1 MSELEFAGV
10 KFRGGKLVGILIGLS
25 TLIGGSYG
33 AFEVYKDYMDMKE
46 VIKSY
51 EPPDLTGFESRLNVF
66 EEKITNLETVLNDK
80 ISGMDNT
87 LETKIANMEQ
97 ILQSEISTAMELV
110 TAAQGD
116 ARDIRN
122 ELRKDMN
129 ELLDQISAVDKRS
142 RLTEQEIRTSQR
154 TSENDVKT
162 LIQHAEDRFDG
173 KRTAI
178 ESDATRRA
186 EALDVKLKELED
198 RLRDMLTKA
207 LNNPLTGQ

>member
-1 MSELEFAGV
+1 
-10 KFRGGKLVGILIGLS
+10 
-25 TLIGGSYG
+25 
-33 AFEVYKDYMDMKE
+33 
-46 VIKSY
+46 
-51 EPPDLTGFESRLNVF
+51 
-66 EEKITNLETVLNDK
+66 
-80 ISGMDNT
+80 MDNT
-87 LETKIANMEQ
+87 LETKITNMEQ

-178 ESDATRRA
+178 ESDANRRN
-186 EALDVKLKELED
+186 EAIDVKLKELEE

>member
-1 MSELEFAGV
+1 MSELEFGGV
-10 KFRGGKLVGILIGLS
+10 KFKGGKLVGILVGLS
-25 TLIGGSYG
+25 TLIGASYG
-33 AFEVYKDYMDMKE
+33 AFEVYKDYTNMKE
-46 VIKSY
+46 IIHSY
-51 EPPDLTGFESRLNVF
+51 DASKLDIFEVQLDNM
-66 EEKITNLETVLNDK
+66 EKKFDGK
-80 ISGMDNT
+80 ISNIEK
-87 LETKIANMEQ
+87 L
-97 ILQSEISTAMELV
+97 LQSEISTAVELV

-178 ESDATRRA
+178 ESDANRRN
-186 EALDVKLKELED
+186 EAIDVKLKELEE